1 MSSNVDWQRDDCM
14 LVQRGTAKC
23 VDGQWVVGCDDAEG
37 IQFIQGTII
46 KKLTNENEF
55 LKKGGDKNW
64 ADARAA
70 YKKEIAELEH
80 KIMGLTME
88 ADDNEK
94 WQTSFNKVKDEN
106 EMLKKE
112 VARERDNRNDVA
124 WQTARTE
131 LALVAPTCLELQ
143 KENDEHKLE
152 IEFLKNELSAVLPS
166 AMVELNACVKKIEEK
181 EEFID
186 NEDEDA
192 ILECAQQCDAWD
204 EWVIASP
211 MYEVLECEKEDLEE
225 EVEELKKKMVD
236 DKHIKIEEI
245 SEALFDKKV
254 PPGEYIEI
262 RNSVSY
268 ACVKKI
274 QELKKDKADLETI
287 FGNLKNLQ
295 VSAWQLLHEEE

>member
-124 WQTARTE
+124 HQFSEMEISLRKDIETLKAE
-131 LALVAPTCLELQ
+131 LACL
-143 KENDEHKLE
+143 KET
-152 IEFLKNELSAVLPS
+152 V
-166 AMVELNACVKKIEEK
+166 EEK